1 MKAIFPTPSQN
12 IWTQMYMRVYVYIRI
27 YNFINSTFVFYTTFQ
42 VTGQALLVDKNL
54 RLLHQQISK

>member
-42 VTGQALLVDKNL
+42 VTGQTLLVDKNL